1 MRNFLPSNTYQL
13 SLSCIAFVLL
23 TGCVGF
29 GRSVP
34 APVEDRPYGKSKST
48 PSLPAQPNPSSGG
61 PGQLSQA
68 KPVAPTENINRPG
81 YYTVRPG
88 DTLIRIGLDHGQNWR
103 DIIRWNAIENPN
115 LIDVGQVLRVSPP
128 VVDTNKEVAVAKP
141 VQIGSVSTATEDKK
155 TPPPQTEAP
164 AVNAVRDEGAEESF
178 QLSWPAQGAVSSNF
192 DDSKNKGLDISGKT
206 GDAILAAADGKVV
219 YSGSG
224 LRGYGNLIILKHNN
238 TFLTAYAHNQ
248 TLLVREDQS
257 VKRGQKIAEMGNSD
271 SEQVKLH
278 FELRRLGKPV
288 DPLKFLPNR

>member
-1 MRNFLPSNTYQL
+1 MRNFLPSNTYKL
-13 SLSCIAFVLL
+13 SLSCVAFVLL

-34 APVEDRPYGKSKST
+34 APVEDRPYGKSKPT
-48 PSLPAQPNPSSGG
+48 HSLPAQPNPSSGG
-61 PGQLSQA
+61 PGQPSQA
-68 KPVAPTENINRPG
+68 KPVASTENINRPG

-115 LIDVGQVLRVSPP
+115 LIEVGQVLRVSPP
-128 VVDTNKEVAVAKP
+128 AVDANQEVAVAKP
-141 VQIGSVSTATEDKK
+141 VPNGSVSAVTEDKK

-164 AVNAVRDEGAEESF
+164 AVNSVRNEGAEEFF
-178 QLSWPAQGAVSSNF
+178 QLSWPAQGTVSSNF

-288 DPLKFLPNR
+288 DPLKFLPTR